1 MSPLTTCICIFTII
15 LVPTLIIFFGL
26 IYPDLSWTVMRAQEK
41 RKETNHIKFKTFLL
55 MYEMNPSSWDISC
68 NWQCV
73 YWPNGRYHHDK
84 FKFSFNFIDFL
95 RYCYFIKNTKKQKQC
110 QEKNKEVARYLE
122 YFKRDIANYEK
133 QNKAYT
139 EQMLKEIWQDEY
151 VPIQGKDGDIHI
163 KKRKKG

>member
-1 MSPLTTCICIFTII
+1 MGPFIIVIFVIFVI
-15 LVPTLIIFFGL
+15 PASIIFFSF

-41 RKETNHIKFKTFLL
+41 RKETNRIKFKTFLL
-55 MYEMNPSSWDISC
+55 MYEMSPSFWDISC
-68 NWQCV
+68 NWQCI
-73 YWPNGRYHHDK
+73 YQPKGRHHHDK

-95 RYCYFIKNTKKQKQC
+95 RYCYFVKNTKKQKQC

-151 VPIQGKDGDIHI
+151 TPIQSKDGDIYI